1 MSSTQGL
8 KLSSQHQSDTTLK
21 LKRNKDLKMHKSP
34 SKSIKSRS
42 EPMPEQYFKKVIMIN
57 VSKITWLS
65 IKTYRTKGNNS
76 KKSY

>member
-21 LKRNKDLKMHKSP
+21 LKRNKDLKMHKSQL
-34 SKSIKSRS
+34 KSIKSKK
-42 EPMPEQYFKKVIMIN
+42 EPMPEQYLKVIMIN

>member
-8 KLSSQHQSDTTLK
+8 KLSSQHQSDTTPK
-21 LKRNKDLKMHKSP
+21 LKRNKDQKMHKSP

-42 EPMPEQYFKKVIMIN
+42 EPMPEQYLKVIMIN